1 MMSYE
6 TAHTI
11 NSISGCPNEKTEY
24 MAAQNEDMS
33 WWNPLWLWYS
43 VVERRIVPTV
53 SMLLCLI
60 AHSRERSL
68 SNLER
73 TGTLPSHINVFSVKV
88 SFTLQLLQI
97 IVWSQALIDRS
108 IDRSIAHISPS
119 AVANLPNQCLK
130 ASLAVT
136 CSLIISCVN
145 LVPPDSTGISTYK
158 REQIGAKRQ

>member
-1 MMSYE
+1 MVEPSVIVIFCGRTSYCSDGINVALLDSSL
-6 TAHTI
+6 TRTI
-11 NSISGCPNEKTEY
+11 TFE
-24 MAAQNEDMS
+24 
-33 WWNPLWLWYS
+33 
-43 VVERRIVPTV
+43 
-53 SMLLCLI
+53 
-60 AHSRERSL
+60 SREDRHPAVSHQRFFCQSIIYFATAADNSL
-68 SNLER
+68 ITS
-73 TGTLPSHINVFSVKV
+73 TH
-88 SFTLQLLQI
+88 
-97 IVWSQALIDRS
+97 RS